1 MAKTSKTLVKDTK
14 LSGDIVLRVLVGL
27 LFICIGIQGLM
38 GDTSNGLFDVLDN
51 EVLEILLGI
60 LLLLCGVL
68 LIVPSFLKGI
78 NAKYVKWSMV
88 AILVVWVLTIVMT
101 DFVDGLKGVNGDE
114 CSCLHACSGCR
125 RTRSD
130 IIIAMSGKPS
140 GVDLLHGFLH
150 FVTFRGCVSPTAT

>member
-78 NAKYVKWSMV
+78 NAKYVNWSMV

-114 CSCLHACSGCR
+114 WIGWIEDLVTHLLVLAC
-125 RTRSD
+125 
-130 IIIAMSGKPS
+130 
-140 GVDLLHGFLH
+140 V
-150 FVTFRGCVSPTAT
+150 FRVSKDAF

>member
-14 LSGDIVLRVLVGL
+14 LSG
-27 LFICIGIQGLM
+27 
-38 GDTSNGLFDVLDN
+38 DVLDN

-114 CSCLHACSGCR
+114 WIGWIEDLVTHLLVLAC
-125 RTRSD
+125 
-130 IIIAMSGKPS
+130 
-140 GVDLLHGFLH
+140 V
-150 FVTFRGCVSPTAT
+150 FRVSKDAF